1 MVDFDPGLIGK
12 VFEGKRRLEVKQEM
26 INAYRDAI
34 GDTNPL
40 YGDAGVAAQGPD
52 GGLTAPPGFAGI
64 FRLEDDIFNNLPKFG
79 KRRLAGG
86 IDIEFVQPIR
96 AGDTIRTV
104 TEVREIYEKTG
115 RTGPMV
121 FIVLRSALKNQRDEV
136 AAYLSHRFVVRP

>member
-12 VFEGKRRLEVKQEM
+12 VFEGKRQLEIKQEM
-26 INAYRDAI
+26 IDAYCAAI

-40 YGDAGVAAQGPD
+40 YRDAAVAGQGPD

-64 FRLEDDIFNNLPKFG
+64 FRLEDHIFDNLPKFG

-96 AGDTIRTV
+96 AGDTIGTV

-121 FIVLRSALKNQRDEV
+121 FIVLRSALMNQRGEV
-136 AAYLSHRFVVRP
+136 AAYLSHRFVIRP

>member
-12 VFEGKRRLEVKQEM
+12 VFEGKRQLQVTSEM
-26 INAYRDAI
+26 ITAFCDAI
-34 GDTNPL
+34 GDKNPL
-40 YGDAGVAAQGPD
+40 HRGAIPVT
-52 GGLTAPPGFAGI
+52 GGLALAAPPGFAGI
-64 FRLEDDIFNNLPKFG
+64 FRLEDDIFHNLPKFG

-86 IDIEFVQPIR
+86 IDIDFLQPIR
-96 AGDTIRTV
+96 VGDTISTV

-121 FIVLRSALKNQRDEV
+121 FIVLRSALKNQRGEV

>member
-1 MVDFDPGLIGK
+1 MVDFDPGLIGR

-26 INAYRDAI
+26 IDAYCAAI

-40 YGDAGVAAQGPD
+40 YRDAAVAAE

-64 FRLEDDIFNNLPKFG
+64 FRLEDSIFDNLPKFG
-79 KRRLAGG
+79 RRRLAGG
-86 IDIEFVQPIR
+86 IDIDFVQPIR
-96 AGDTIRTV
+96 AGDTIGTV
-104 TEVREIYEKTG
+104 TEVKEIYEKTG

-121 FIVLRSALKNQRDEV
+121 FIVLRSALKNQRGEV